1 MADFYLASASP
12 RRRDLLRQVG
22 ARFETLLLRVAAPR
36 GPDVPEVPAHGEE
49 GAQYV
54 LRVATGKAE
63 AGRRAALARGL
74 LHRPVLGAD
83 TEVILDGEVLGKPRD
98 LAHAAQMLRRLAGR
112 EHEVLT
118 AIAIAPAGPGAAASR
133 LSVSRVW
140 IRALSDEEIARYCA
154 GREPLGKAGAY
165 ALQGRGA
172 AFVERVEGSCSGIVG
187 LPLSQTVELLAGAG
201 ILLP

>member
-36 GPDVPEVPAHGEE
+36 GPDVPEVPAQGEA

-63 AGRRAALARGL
+63 AGRHAALARGL

-83 TEVILDGEVLGKPRD
+83 TEVVLEGEVLGKPRD

-118 AIAIAPAGPGAAASR
+118 AVAIAPDGPGAAANC

-154 GREPLGKAGAY
+154 GGEPLGKAGAY